1 MKFPSF
7 FSRLYETEYALKN
20 LFYSIEQ
27 HNNIELSQNPNQKI
41 ILAMFDVLEL
51 IFLYGKMLEIE
62 SINTDDL
69 SDLKNEDSF
78 QTLEHLISTDGNI
91 LFDTNDNHIIYVFSF
106 KDKIIGGT
114 SPLTLVYSSPNYEEK
129 IHNLLSY
136 ETLKP
141 LNERNK
147 DYEIISFT
155 TQIEGKELS
164 EEEIYLGP
172 KLMKEKSEEILAYYL
187 KKEDKISSLLKLK
200 TKQDE
205 AYNELLR
212 EYNILHEYN
221 KKTC

>member
-20 LFYSIEQ
+20 LFYSIDQ

-106 KDKIIGGT
+106 K
-114 SPLTLVYSSPNYEEK
+114 
-129 IHNLLSY
+129 
-136 ETLKP
+136 
-141 LNERNK
+141 
-147 DYEIISFT
+147 
-155 TQIEGKELS
+155 
-164 EEEIYLGP
+164 
-172 KLMKEKSEEILAYYL
+172 
-187 KKEDKISSLLKLK
+187 
-200 TKQDE
+200 
-205 AYNELLR
+205 
-212 EYNILHEYN
+212 
-221 KKTC
+221 